1 MLLNITDI
9 LSWAYEYLIR
19 KFAEGQGQ
27 RRGGSAASLLLL
39 KGENEMNQKWMRAI
53 SQLKDT
59 LSRTQKDLELKAII
73 EARDEVL
80 ARYQPVFSL
89 EHLPHLT
96 QEEFSSFL
104 YFENNKHWTGLHRHA
119 GKLTAVMVAL
129 RHALAIQ
136 LDENRPLTERFTE
149 VVGASVV
156 KGLGKGLASAILLA
170 AYPERYGVWNNTSEA
185 ALKQLEIWP
194 EFDRGLT
201 LGERYAAINDLLKRL
216 SDELEV
222 DFWTLD
228 SLFWGI
234 LKKKENGET

>member
-1 MLLNITDI
+1 MLWP
-9 LSWAYEYLIR
+9 SC
-19 KFAEGQGQ
+19 
-27 RRGGSAASLLLL
+27 
-39 KGENEMNQKWMRAI
+39 WMKIA
-53 SQLKDT
+53 
-59 LSRTQKDLELKAII
+59 
-73 EARDEVL
+73 
-80 ARYQPVFSL
+80 P
-89 EHLPHLT
+89 LP
-96 QEEFSSFL
+96 
-104 YFENNKHWTGLHRHA
+104 NA
-119 GKLTAVMVAL
+119 
-129 RHALAIQ
+129 
-136 LDENRPLTERFTE
+136 FTE

-201 LGERYAAINDLLKRL
+201 LGERHAAINDLFKRL

-234 LKKKENGET
+234 LKKKENGETEPDIPLNEHSFRLERHFHDFLGITGRIQSWGANGKSTENLEMKKPDLNIPPTQDALISWRGIEVTPNGW